1 MATVTTSTPPSASKV
16 SVSDYLDREWTA
28 EQTGARKA
36 EYVDGEI
43 REMPGASWQHNAIV
57 GNLFVAIGM
66 RLRGKS
72 FAVCGSEM
80 RVRVASPG
88 PFYYPD
94 LCVSPIPPA
103 IVTDRGESLVNPI
116 LITEVLSPTTEAVDR
131 GEKLAGYTRIPTL
144 RNYLLVEPNACRVD
158 HYSLDED
165 GSWRLVIHD
174 VPSATLSLP
183 SIGVELPLAEIY
195 DRVLPAQ
202 PEA

>member
-1 MATVTTSTPPSASKV
+1 MAPVTASLPASAATVTVAA
-16 SVSDYLDREWTA
+16 YLDREA
-28 EQTGARKA
+28 AADKAGGRKA
-36 EYVDGEI
+36 EFVDGEI
-43 REMPGASWQHNAIV
+43 REMPGASWRHNAVV

-72 FAVCGSEM
+72 FAACGSEM

-103 IVTDRGESLVNPI
+103 IVTDRGESLVNPT

-144 RNYLLVEPNACRVD
+144 RHYLLVDPNACRVD

-165 GSWRLVIHD
+165 GSWRLVILD
-174 VPSATLSLP
+174 VPSATLSLS
-183 SIGVELPLAEIY
+183 SIGVELPLVEIY

-202 PEA
+202 PGT